1 MQAFAAI
8 CNQSAV
14 IKSLFWFAPSC
25 LQSKLLFNCFCFNLE
40 KNSVSHNFSL
50 SLLQRKGNEENWT
63 MARKVVGLNP
73 GWANTQH
80 LKITE

>member
-1 MQAFAAI
+1 MQAFAAM

-25 LQSKLLFNCFCFNLE
+25 LQSKLSFNCFCFNLE

-50 SLLQRKGNEENWT
+50 SLLQRKGNEENNE
-63 MARKVVGLNP
+63 KF
-73 GWANTQH
+73 
-80 LKITE
+80 LKDSASLFVKRSAPC

>member
-14 IKSLFWFAPSC
+14 IKSLC
-25 LQSKLLFNCFCFNLE
+25 LQSKSSFNCFCFNLE

-50 SLLQRKGNEENWT
+50 SLLQRKGNEENKE
-63 MARKVVGLNP
+63 MF
-73 GWANTQH
+73 
-80 LKITE
+80 LKDSASLFVKRSAPR

>member
-14 IKSLFWFAPSC
+14 IKSLFWFAPLC
-25 LQSKLLFNCFCFNLE
+25 LQSKLSSNCFCFNLE

-50 SLLQRKGNEENWT
+50 SLLQRKGNEENKET
-63 MARKVVGLNP
+63 F
-73 GWANTQH
+73 
-80 LKITE
+80 LKDSASLFVKRSAPC